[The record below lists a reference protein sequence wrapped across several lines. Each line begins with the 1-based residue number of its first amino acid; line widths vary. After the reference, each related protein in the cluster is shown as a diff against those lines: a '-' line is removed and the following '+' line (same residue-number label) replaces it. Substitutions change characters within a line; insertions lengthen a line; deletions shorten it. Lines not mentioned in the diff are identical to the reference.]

1 MACCSFDKFIR
12 IFDFFSGDLVAQVS
26 GHSDMI
32 TGVRFSPDGKHLLSV
47 GGDGCVFIWKL
58 GSSLV
63 SAMRDRLVELYSL
76 AQKKNQKST
85 PAEVPVPPIP
95 PPSSLVPTKPPRV
108 GTAENTDEAAE
119 PKNSGGNPWAA
130 KLQEEGGYELLGLN
144 LIFYFCFFGLLV
156 SLL

>member
-1 MACCSFDKFIR
+1 MYVACCSFDKFIR

-63 SAMRDRLVELYSL
+63 AAMRDRLVELYSL

-85 PAEVPVPPIP
+85 PAEVPGPPIP
-95 PPSSLVPTKPPRV
+95 TPSSSVPSKPPRA
-108 GTAENTDEAAE
+108 GIAEYADEAAE
-119 PKNSGGNPWAA
+119 PKISGGNPWAA
-130 KLQEEGGYELLGLN
+130 KLEEEGGYELFGLN
-144 LIFYFCFFGLLV
+144 FSYIYSIGA
-156 SLL
+156 SS